1 MNNSQNEGGK
11 EIKRRARRVITGGTS
26 STGPIAGGAQ
36 TDVEADAT
44 PQAESSQATAVAS
57 QEAEARMENG
67 VESSTLQGGEVMLA
81 EPAIETEVEA
91 EAGMEATEV
100 EAVQTTGRTVVTSDL
115 EADLEAEDESEELLP
130 MPVGTEVAGKYQVQ
144 SQLHASHER
153 NLYRVVATGQQRCAT
168 CGRLSSTQEETCYA
182 CNSALEGHAPA
193 EFYLMAES
201 FRPEALVQ
209 DPELMARHLYHPS
222 LVPVVDFFS
231 HKPQNRTRYY
241 AVAEPRGGVR
251 LSQLSLPRP
260 ATQVLTWAMQL
271 ADALDYL
278 HNQGVVG
285 AGAEADDILVQGDR
299 ASLASLQ
306 NATSARIEGNALQEQ
321 RSMDLARL
329 AGTIYEAYT
338 GSPATLTP
346 EGVLP
351 VPTGAPEQ
359 MSSAFR
365 AAIEPVQ
372 GTARPISVAQWRDM
386 LAAALNAIGELERP
400 GRPVSFMSAH
410 LSSVGRLREQNQ
422 DSYGVVEFVQASE
435 ERPYYLALYV
445 VADGLGGH
453 KGGEIASAL
462 AVQTFAGDIMGRVL
476 APLAAASGE
485 RTLPSNEAILQ
496 AMTKAVQAANDRI
509 YKMRTTRGND
519 MGTTLVA
526 TLLAGGKVYVANVG
540 DSRLY
545 ILTKAPEQVEETA
558 ALDATRPLNVGT
570 SPLAADLY
578 LQGRADLG
586 MIGSSLGHVIDRT
599 EGYDLTQVSI
609 DHSLVHRLVELGQL
623 EPEEAKVHPH
633 RNFIYRSLGGP
644 PPIEVDTFVR
654 TLKPGERLLLCSDGL
669 NSMVEDD
676 VIANTLRNEPNPAEA
691 CRALVEL
698 ANEAG
703 GHDNI
708 TTIVIDV
715 LDYLPYTEGV

>member
-57 QEAEARMENG
+57 HEAEARMENG
-67 VESSTLQGGEVMLA
+67 VESSTIQSGEVMLA

-285 AGAEADDILVQGDR
+285 AEGSARSVSWRGQGAPSALCRPICR
-299 ASLASLQ
+299 ASGGCASRTRTRT
-306 NATSARIEGNALQEQ
+306 AWSSSCRRARSAP
-321 RSMDLARL
+321 
-329 AGTIYEAYT
+329 TI
-338 GSPATLTP
+338 SPST
-346 EGVLP
+346 
-351 VPTGAPEQ
+351 
-359 MSSAFR
+359 
-365 AAIEPVQ
+365 
-372 GTARPISVAQWRDM
+372 W
-386 LAAALNAIGELERP
+386 
-400 GRPVSFMSAH
+400 
-410 LSSVGRLREQNQ
+410 
-422 DSYGVVEFVQASE
+422 
-435 ERPYYLALYV
+435 
-445 VADGLGGH
+445 
-453 KGGEIASAL
+453 
-462 AVQTFAGDIMGRVL
+462 
-476 APLAAASGE
+476 
-485 RTLPSNEAILQ
+485 
-496 AMTKAVQAANDRI
+496 
-509 YKMRTTRGND
+509 
-519 MGTTLVA
+519 
-526 TLLAGGKVYVANVG
+526 
-540 DSRLY
+540 
-545 ILTKAPEQVEETA
+545 
-558 ALDATRPLNVGT
+558 
-570 SPLAADLY
+570 
-578 LQGRADLG
+578 
-586 MIGSSLGHVIDRT
+586 
-599 EGYDLTQVSI
+599 
-609 DHSLVHRLVELGQL
+609 
-623 EPEEAKVHPH
+623 
-633 RNFIYRSLGGP
+633 
-644 PPIEVDTFVR
+644 
-654 TLKPGERLLLCSDGL
+654 
-669 NSMVEDD
+669 
-676 VIANTLRNEPNPAEA
+676 
-691 CRALVEL
+691 
-698 ANEAG
+698 
-703 GHDNI
+703 
-708 TTIVIDV
+708 
-715 LDYLPYTEGV
+715 